1 MRALLVLLLG
11 LTAAL
16 TGCESLSKPDGLLA
30 RSSEVLQNQRQRLAE
45 LASSLRSDPQEQ
57 ARHTEV
63 QALFDQQYIDPLTEY
78 LRLHSEDID
87 YAPYLDLVRAERNE
101 RCSAV
106 ANRYAGQTA
115 SPASLQRLKR
125 GYNLSCPAVVDAFA
139 QRVASQQPTTSK
151 LPAAAQSNSNQPTR
165 AESTSLSGESKDCYL
180 LFSIKNFQQAA
191 APCSAAAANDD
202 AKAQHRLAVIAQA
215 NNDQPQVLQWATRS
229 AELGDPNG
237 QLMRANLLSRKGDD
251 EQAFRWLQASADQG
265 QREATY
271 LLAQAYR
278 EGTGTATNLSQA
290 QVYLERAA
298 NAGDVQAMLQLASQ
312 NKGSPSA
319 RQWLKQ
325 AANKNTSE
333 AQYQLGLDYLEGSS
347 GDIDLQEA
355 YVWLSL
361 ALVNGD
367 TRGRRKLEQLSS
379 QLSAEELTQA
389 QNRIHSG
396 LNGF

>member
-1 MRALLVLLLG
+1 M
-11 LTAAL
+11 
-16 TGCESLSKPDGLLA
+16 
-30 RSSEVLQNQRQRLAE
+30 
-45 LASSLRSDPQEQ
+45 
-57 ARHTEV
+57 
-63 QALFDQQYIDPLTEY
+63 
-78 LRLHSEDID
+78 
-87 YAPYLDLVRAERNE
+87 
-101 RCSAV
+101 
-106 ANRYAGQTA
+106 
-115 SPASLQRLKR
+115 
-125 GYNLSCPAVVDAFA
+125 
-139 QRVASQQPTTSK
+139 
-151 LPAAAQSNSNQPTR
+151 
-165 AESTSLSGESKDCYL
+165 
-180 LFSIKNFQQAA
+180 
-191 APCSAAAANDD
+191 
-202 AKAQHRLAVIAQA
+202 IAQA
-215 NNDQPQVLQWATRS
+215 NNDQAQALQWATRS

-237 QLMRANLLSRKGDD
+237 QLMLANLLSRKGDD

>member
-125 GYNLSCPAVVDAFA
+125 GYNLSC
-139 QRVASQQPTTSK
+139 SQQPPTSK

-202 AKAQHRLAVIAQA
+202 AKAQHHLAVIAQA
-215 NNDQPQVLQWATRS
+215 NNDQAQALQWATRS

-237 QLMRANLLSRKGDD
+237 QLMLANLLSRKGDD

-278 EGTGTATNLSQA
+278 EGTGTATNLSQ
-290 QVYLERAA
+290 ERAA